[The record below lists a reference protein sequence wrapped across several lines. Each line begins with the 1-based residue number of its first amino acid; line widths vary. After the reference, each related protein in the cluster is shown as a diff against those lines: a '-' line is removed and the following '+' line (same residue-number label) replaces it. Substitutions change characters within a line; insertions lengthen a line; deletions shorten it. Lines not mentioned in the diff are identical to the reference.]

1 MIFVSRRY
9 DRPTSL
15 FARRFPFRLLS
26 VLLLVLLGSASAQ
39 QSAEN
44 KVDTY
49 FRSLLNKRF
58 DLALRAFGIEKD
70 FSASRLALLK
80 EFRVIDPTPVGK
92 CEDNLDTIG
101 KALNSYNELYG
112 GYPKSLNAL
121 VPYSMPSL
129 PHCPSAPKKPYIY
142 NQRDEYFCTVSCPTG
157 HGRTP
162 GFPMYSPIDGVIPNP
177 NLRLLNYYNI
187 LSTRVENGLT
197 KVKVAGATP
206 QGSFE
211 RDFVF
216 TPSGGFVSGDFTQEA
231 GRLIKAMTQSS
242 VPRTTN
248 LDSPSLLLGV
258 ALFSDEDLVQAA
270 HCRLLI
276 EKLYFQVLGIQ
287 TRMGEKGYDQVAKH
301 IKNVPKC
308 PTSGEL
314 IQVKKLESGK
324 ILIYCP
330 GAAHSAAGLPADHPQ
345 REF

>member
-129 PHCPSAPKKPYIY
+129 PHCPSAPKKPYVY

-206 QGSFE
+206 PGELRARLRLHAQWRLCERRLHSRSRSSHQGHDAKQRTPNHEPGFAL
-211 RDFVF
+211 
-216 TPSGGFVSGDFTQEA
+216 TPSGSGT
-231 GRLIKAMTQSS
+231 L
-242 VPRTTN
+242 
-248 LDSPSLLLGV
+248 
-258 ALFSDEDLVQAA
+258 
-270 HCRLLI
+270 
-276 EKLYFQVLGIQ
+276 
-287 TRMGEKGYDQVAKH
+287 
-301 IKNVPKC
+301 
-308 PTSGEL
+308 
-314 IQVKKLESGK
+314 
-324 ILIYCP
+324 
-330 GAAHSAAGLPADHPQ
+330 Q
-345 REF
+345 R